1 MTQSSDSKKYW
12 LDNGANVTKLFHGLW
27 AVCLLLIAS
36 DLFLHR
42 HEDFEF
48 ATLFGF
54 HGLYGFFACVA
65 LVLAA
70 KQLRRILM
78 RPEDYYDRDDH
89 ER

>member
-1 MTQSSDSKKYW
+1 MAQSTDPKEYW
-12 LDNGANVTKLFHGLW
+12 LDSSANVTRLYRGLW
-27 AVCLLLIAS
+27 LVCLALIAI

-54 HGLYGFFACVA
+54 HGLYGFLACVT

-70 KQLRRILM
+70 KQLRRVLM
-78 RPEDYYDRDDH
+78 REEGYYDR
-89 ER
+89 